1 MRKLGGYLWG
11 LPLKHR
17 VLAIA
22 YLTGI
27 AVASAGIPLFGFGVT
42 SHIHWMKVVGIVLL
56 LLLLIENAIIY
67 PIIRMRLGSRRARP
81 PG

>member
-1 MRKLGGYLWG
+1 MA
-11 LPLKHR
+11 
-17 VLAIA
+17 VA

-42 SHIHWMKVVGIVLL
+42 FHIHWMKVVGIVLL
-56 LLLLIENAIIY
+56 LLLLVENAIIY
-67 PIIRMRLGSRRARP
+67 PIIRVRLGSRRARP